1 MGDTTEFPNYQD
13 QPAAAIPVYLVSGA
27 GTGSA
32 KATNPGAPYAM
43 TPLGYQQITSL
54 TTAEGLTVPSGA
66 TFAVISA
73 ETANVRYRDDGT
85 LPTASAGMPIVA
97 GTTITYSGSLTA
109 IKFIAE
115 SGSPVLDISYY
126 K

>member
-1 MGDTTEFPNYQD
+1 MTDTNTFPTDQD
-13 QPAAAIPVYLVSGA
+13 QAAGAIPVRMVNAQGTAFTSSGE
-27 GTGSA
+27 
-32 KATNPGAPYAM
+32 PYTQ

-54 TTAEGLTVPSGA
+54 GSAVGLTVPTGA

-73 ETANVRYRDDGT
+73 ETAAVRYRDDGT
-85 LPTASAGMPIVA
+85 SPTATIGMPIPA